1 MKHFQSFASAAYWK
15 HYDRLPIDIQRTADK
30 QFAIFQDNPF
40 HPSLQLKPVGIFWSV
55 RVTQSYR
62 ALALRREDRF
72 YWFWIGSHDDYS
84 RLISA

>member
-15 HYDRLPIDIQRTADK
+15 HYDRLPIDIQRIADK
-30 QFAIFQDNPF
+30 QFAIFQNNPF

-72 YWFWIGSHDDYS
+72 YWFGSAHTTTT
-84 RLISA
+84 AV